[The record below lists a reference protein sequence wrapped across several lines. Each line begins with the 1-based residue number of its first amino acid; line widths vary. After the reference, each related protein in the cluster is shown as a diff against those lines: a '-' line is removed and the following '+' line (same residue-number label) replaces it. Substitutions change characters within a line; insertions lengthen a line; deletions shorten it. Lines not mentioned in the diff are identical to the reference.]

1 MASIKLQVAMAGRV
15 ARVTL
20 NRPEARNALDRAMI
34 RELGDLVR
42 GVLESESVRVLL
54 LDGVGEVFCSG
65 ADLAAAVKS
74 DSVSR
79 YLGALSRELNSI
91 LTHLTT
97 VPAVVVTFASGKTIA
112 GGVSLA
118 LAGDIRWAAPGATFR
133 CHSGRAGLTVDG
145 GLSWR
150 LPRVVGVPAAQ
161 RMIFQDHEV
170 SAEEAKA
177 MGLVHEIVEPQAM
190 SQAVGNVVE
199 SAKLLARGVF
209 ARNRQLLLGS
219 GGRSFADSLEEE
231 ASVVKACAGSRDG
244 AEGIRASVE
253 GRPPDFAS

>member
-1 MASIKLQVAMAGRV
+1 MAAIKLQVAMAGRV

-20 NRPEARNALDRAMI
+20 NRPEARNAIDRALI
-34 RELGDLVR
+34 RELGDMIR
-42 GVLESESVRVLL
+42 GVLLSESVRVVL

-79 YLGALSRELNSI
+79 YLGTLSRELNSI
-91 LTHLTT
+91 LSYLTT

-118 LAGDIRWAAPGATFR
+118 LAGDIRWAAPGTTFR
-133 CHSGRAGLTVDG
+133 CHSGRAGLTVEG

-150 LPRVVGVPAAQ
+150 LPRIVGMSAAQ
-161 RMIFQDHEV
+161 KMIFEDHEV

-177 MGLVHEIVEPQAM
+177 TGLVHEIIEPQAM
-190 SQAVGNVVE
+190 SQAVGQIVE
-199 SAKLLARGVF
+199 RVKVLARGVF

-219 GGRSFADSLEEE
+219 GGRSFADSLAEE
-231 ASVVKACAGSRDG
+231 ASMLKACAGSRDG
-244 AEGIRASVE
+244 DEGVRAAVE
-253 GRPPDFAS
+253 GRPSDFAS